1 MEMNSSRDQ
10 RFIHPSFTMNRKN
23 SCQIP
28 CQHHDQHTNVEEN
41 EGNSWREGRRKGES
55 EENVNEGEIG
65 EKVVNDSIE
74 SNLRVNYSHH
84 HVVTLHPSFHPDRNL
99 LFHRH
104 HLSNHHHSS
113 PLIPLQSYH
122 DNLHSWND
130 DWNVIQDK
138 DELHLLDHQKVVRM
152 RESGYNKRHPS
163 MMTLLS
169 AILLFHFSSFVQSD
183 QSLGSTKYS
192 FPLSPVSSLASSPQS
207 SPLSLSSSSNLPFT
221 SSLRS
226 SDSETRGSSSNG
238 SSGHHSS
245 SSHRNRS
252 SSRSSSPSAASV
264 NNFHYPSTSIN
275 SNPISRRLECTAALS
290 KCTRQMTCGMAL
302 HDYRISCKQELYGS
316 VTNCSELCQLAMI
329 SLVQTSEGNEYLNC
343 DCGNNDYCRLVRN
356 RTKLCYPRSKTAI
369 REQIQSCKG
378 AELYCKSDS
387 TCSNSHEYYRGHCKN
402 LLSGKTREC
411 SRRCNN
417 TINLLYRQKYGNFLK
432 NCTCDSNSSSRCKRE
447 KENIMR
453 YCIKVEGYKASH
465 VSRGWSLMTDHRL
478 ISDLFITS
486 SVIFPIISCFFNYVF
501 FTLLMYTN
509 TWKHAYI
516 NDCIYIQYIMYL
528 TFLFISTNHSSY
540 SLTHSLR
547 FQNFDTEKERFWEY
561 SQMIVEYSGNELRIF
576 RKDTLLKVN
585 MLVVQI
591 SSIIH
596 C

>member
-1 MEMNSSRDQ
+1 MNSSWDQ
-10 RFIHPSFTMNRKN
+10 RFIHPSFTMNSKN

-28 CQHHDQHTNVEEN
+28 CQHHDQHTNVEEKEEN
-41 EGNSWREGRRKGES
+41 PLREGRRKGES
-55 EENVNEGEIG
+55 EENVNEGGIE
-65 EKVVNDSIE
+65 EKVVNSRVNDSIE

-84 HVVTLHPSFHPDRNL
+84 HHVVTLHPPFHPHRNL

-122 DNLHSWND
+122 DNLHWWND

-138 DELHLLDHQKVVRM
+138 DELHLLDHQKAVRM
-152 RESGYNKRHPS
+152 RESGYRKRHPS
-163 MMTLLS
+163 TMMTLLS

-192 FPLSPVSSLASSPQS
+192 FPLSPVSSLVSLPQS
-207 SPLSLSSSSNLPFT
+207 SPLSSSLSSSSNLPFT
-221 SSLRS
+221 SSFRS
-226 SDSETRGSSSNG
+226 SDSETRGSSPNG

-387 TCSNSHEYYRGHCKN
+387 TCSNSYEYYRGHCKN

-411 SRRCNN
+411 SRRCNS

-465 VSRGWSLMTDHRL
+465 VSRGWSLMRGHRL

-486 SVIFPIISCFFNYVF
+486 SVIFPIISCLFNYVF

-509 TWKHAYI
+509 T
-516 NDCIYIQYIMYL
+516 
-528 TFLFISTNHSSY
+528 
-540 SLTHSLR
+540 
-547 FQNFDTEKERFWEY
+547 
-561 SQMIVEYSGNELRIF
+561 
-576 RKDTLLKVN
+576 
-585 MLVVQI
+585 
-591 SSIIH
+591 
-596 C
+596 